1 MSTRFDVGALP
12 TESGETQPDPDQDA
26 VAGPTRQRSGF
37 TWRDLAIPA
46 MCAAAVALLALYLTT
61 ADLTPL
67 VKASVNFDALSRRT
81 IEHVQLSLTV
91 TLLVLLIAV
100 PLGVLVTRP
109 RLRWMSPG
117 VLAFANAGQA
127 VPNIGLIA
135 LIGIAIAVGFWAVV
149 AALVAYAVLPV
160 LRNTIVGI
168 EQVDKGVLDA
178 ARGMGMSSL
187 GILRRVELALAV
199 PVIAAGARTA
209 LVLAVGTVAVGDF
222 LGAGGLGDQVFIGI
236 KLNRPIVVFTGAL
249 LIAVLA
255 LLLDWL
261 GGIVERLLTPKG
273 IR

>member
-1 MSTRFDVGALP
+1 MSVSDVPSRPRGPGTGEA
-12 TESGETQPDPDQDA
+12 SGKPSRPRWYSDF
-26 VAGPTRQRSGF
+26 G
-37 TWRDLAIPA
+37 WRDLTTPVLG
-46 MCAAAVALLALYLTT
+46 AAVLLLLALYLNS
-61 ADLTPL
+61 ADLSPL
-67 VKASVNFDALSRRT
+67 VRANLTVDALSRRT
-81 IEHVQLSLTV
+81 LEHVQLSLVV

-100 PLGVLVTRP
+100 PLGVAVTRP

-117 VLAFANAGQA
+117 VLTFANAGQA

-135 LIGIAIAVGFWAVV
+135 LIGIFFVGFWAVV

-160 LRNTIVGI
+160 LRNTIIGI

-178 ARGMGMSSL
+178 ARGMGMSPL
-187 GILRRVELALAV
+187 GILLRVELTLAV

-209 LVLAVGTVAVGDF
+209 LVLAVATVAVGDF

-236 KLNRPIVVFTGAL
+236 KLNRPPVLFTGAL
-249 LIAVLA
+249 IIAVLA

-261 GGIVERLLTPKG
+261 GSVVERLLTPKG

>member
-1 MSTRFDVGALP
+1 VLC
-12 TESGETQPDPDQDA
+12 
-26 VAGPTRQRSGF
+26 
-37 TWRDLAIPA
+37 AI
-46 MCAAAVALLALYLTT
+46 VLLLLALYLRS
-61 ADLTPL
+61 ADLSQLERANVT
-67 VKASVNFDALSRRT
+67 FEALSQRT
-81 IEHVQLSLTV
+81 IEHVQLSLVV

-100 PLGVLVTRP
+100 PLGAAVTRP

-135 LIGIAIAVGFWAVV
+135 LIGIAIFVGFWAVV
-149 AALVAYAVLPV
+149 TALVAYAVLPV
-160 LRNTIVGI
+160 LRNTIIGI

-178 ARGMGMSSL
+178 ARGMGMSPRGVL
-187 GILRRVELALAV
+187 LRVELTLAV
-199 PVIAAGARTA
+199 PLIAAGARTA
-209 LVLAVGTVAVGDF
+209 LVLAVATVAVGDF

-236 KLNRPIVVFTGAL
+236 KLNRTSVLFTGAL

-261 GGIVERLLTPKG
+261 GSIFERLLTPRG

>member
-1 MSTRFDVGALP
+1 MRFDVGSLP
-12 TESGETQPDPDQDA
+12 ADADSDDVGPDQVPESG
-26 VAGPTRQRSGF
+26 GRRRSSAF
-37 TWRDLAIPA
+37 TWGDLTIPVLV
-46 MCAAAVALLALYLTT
+46 AAALGGLALYLKSAT
-61 ADLTPL
+61 LTPL
-67 VKASVNFDALSRRT
+67 VRANINFESLSEHT

-100 PLGVLVTRP
+100 PLGVVVTRP

-127 VPNIGLIA
+127 IPNIGLIA
-135 LIGIAIAVGFWAVV
+135 IIGIAIAVGFWAVV
-149 AALVAYAVLPV
+149 GALVAYAVLPV

-168 EQVDKGVLDA
+168 EQVDKGVMDA

-187 GILRRVELALAV
+187 GILGRVELTLAV

-255 LLLDWL
+255 LMLDWL
-261 GGIVERLLTPKG
+261 GSIIERLLTPKG

>member
-1 MSTRFDVGALP
+1 MKRFDVGALP
-12 TESGETQPDPDQDA
+12 PEMELVEVAPGERS
-26 VAGPTRQRSGF
+26 VATGTNRRLSFG
-37 TWRDLAIPA
+37 WRDLVIPGLS
-46 MCAAAVALLALYLTT
+46 AAALGGLALYLSA
-61 ADLTPL
+61 ADLSPL
-67 VKASVNFDALSRRT
+67 VRSTVSFDALRQRT
-81 IEHVQLSLTV
+81 IEHVQLSLVV

-100 PLGVLVTRP
+100 PLGVAVTRP

-149 AALVAYAVLPV
+149 AALVAYSVLPV

-178 ARGMGMSSL
+178 ARGMGMSPW
-187 GILRRVELALAV
+187 GILRRVELTLAV

-222 LGAGGLGDQVFIGI
+222 IGAGGLGDQVFVGI
-236 KLNRPIVVFTGAL
+236 KLNRPPVLFTGAL

-255 LLLDWL
+255 LLLDWV
-261 GGIVERLLTPKG
+261 GSVIERVLTPQG

>member
-1 MSTRFDVGALP
+1 MTRFDVGTLA
-12 TESGETQPDPDQDA
+12 SDA
-26 VAGPTRQRSGF
+26 DSPEADVYEGTAPGAPQRHATF

-46 MCAAAVALLALYLTT
+46 LALGSVGLLALYLSN

-67 VKASVNFDALSRRT
+67 VRASISFDVLVRRT
-81 IEHVQLSLTV
+81 IEHIQLSLTV

-100 PLGVLVTRP
+100 PFGVMVTRP

-135 LIGIAIAVGFWAVV
+135 LIGIAIAIGFWAVV

-178 ARGMGMSSL
+178 ARGMGMSPR
-187 GILRRVELALAV
+187 GILIRVELALSV

-249 LIAVLA
+249 LIAALA

-261 GGIVERLLTPKG
+261 GSVVERLLTPRG